1 MYQQSLAYHGQ
12 RWRNKKSRGIWSW
25 LLFIHYRSI
34 MFSDSP
40 ITYSSRIISTS
51 IDRKPLKA
59 TTRRSERS
67 SWTEQ
72 LFCCKNTFCSFVL
85 MIICQRTCVFGCVRF
100 WSLATSFEEYMSTSE
115 LSSLYKSISASP
127 SLSLSLYIN
136 ANVSYTPNKTFIK
149 NPYASYERVRIR

>member
-1 MYQQSLAYHGQ
+1 MYQQSLAHHGQ

-25 LLFIHYRSI
+25 LLFIHYRLI

-40 ITYSSRIISTS
+40 ITYSSKIISTS

-72 LFCCKNTFCSFVL
+72 LFCCKNTFGSFVL
-85 MIICQRTCVFGCVRF
+85 MIICQRTCVCGCMRF
-100 WSLATSFEEYMSTSE
+100 WSSSYIFWRVHVNIRIVIIVQIHISISFPLTV
-115 LSSLYKSISASP
+115 SLYQCKCI
-127 SLSLSLYIN
+127 
-136 ANVSYTPNKTFIK
+136 VYTKQDI
-149 NPYASYERVRIR
+149 Y